1 MFAKS
6 MTLTKDDI
14 DRAFAEREFKIV
26 LQPQVNIADGAVTA
40 AEAFVRWD
48 HPRLG
53 MMTPQLFLPAIDAHG
68 ESPRLLD
75 TVVRLALGSASAFRM
90 TGYDWRVSI
99 NLGAADLQT
108 GVAPDVIAA
117 ALQGSRATAADLI
130 VEAPE
135 SALIDGGRAVQA
147 TLERLRAMGCRV
159 ALDSGAGLPAEAAEA
174 WPELFSEIKVGGAA
188 ILRFAEI
195 ARKVDGGRIARRLA
209 FAQRH
214 GLHSVAVGVEKERT
228 LQALVRLGFDAVQG
242 AMVMKPLALEDLL
255 AWDGAWRGEDA
266 ETPLPAAAP
275 RPRPRL
281 VKMAPPAP
289 QPEPLA
295 GPSAFPEAAA
305 PKLVEQLRPAPT
317 GFDFGEI
324 DDDPLDVDFDDD
336 GYEHDDRPV
345 RAENPA
351 PEQDPS
357 DDLAL
362 DGEELNALE
371 TAAPLHAGMIERPKL
386 QRAALRVPVSTFVQV
401 DEPEPAEA
409 DEAGYPLIDR
419 PLALRIKAPPP
430 QTGMFSRLGK
440 LLGR

>member
-174 WPELFSEIKVGGAA
+174 WPELF
-188 ILRFAEI
+188 F
-195 ARKVDGGRIARRLA
+195 
-209 FAQRH
+209 
-214 GLHSVAVGVEKERT
+214 
-228 LQALVRLGFDAVQG
+228 
-242 AMVMKPLALEDLL
+242 
-255 AWDGAWRGEDA
+255 
-266 ETPLPAAAP
+266 
-275 RPRPRL
+275 
-281 VKMAPPAP
+281 
-289 QPEPLA
+289 
-295 GPSAFPEAAA
+295 
-305 PKLVEQLRPAPT
+305 
-317 GFDFGEI
+317 
-324 DDDPLDVDFDDD
+324 
-336 GYEHDDRPV
+336 
-345 RAENPA
+345 
-351 PEQDPS
+351 
-357 DDLAL
+357 
-362 DGEELNALE
+362 
-371 TAAPLHAGMIERPKL
+371 
-386 QRAALRVPVSTFVQV
+386 
-401 DEPEPAEA
+401 
-409 DEAGYPLIDR
+409 
-419 PLALRIKAPPP
+419 
-430 QTGMFSRLGK
+430 
-440 LLGR
+440 

>member
-6 MTLTKDDI
+6 MTLTKTDI
-14 DRAFAEREFKIV
+14 DRAFAEREFSIV
-26 LQPQVNIADGAVTA
+26 LQPQIDIGTGAVAA

-53 MMTPQLFLPAIDAHG
+53 TMTPQLFLPAIDAYA

-75 TVVRLALGSASAFRM
+75 AVARLALEAARALRVS
-90 TGYDWRVSI
+90 GYDWRVSI
-99 NLGAADLQT
+99 NLGAADLKT

-117 ALQGSRATAADLI
+117 ALQGSHAGAADLI

-135 SALIDGGRAVQA
+135 SALIDAGRDVHQA
-147 TLERLRAMGCRV
+147 LERLKAMGCHV

-209 FAQRH
+209 FAQRN
-214 GLHSVAVGVEKERT
+214 GMHSVAVGVEKERT

-242 AMVMKPLALEDLL
+242 SMVLKPLPLAELL
-255 AWDGAWRGEDA
+255 AWDGAWRGEEAD
-266 ETPLPAAAP
+266 PAAATPLP

-281 VKMAPPAP
+281 VKLVPPSAEPPPVREAAVAPPP
-289 QPEPLA
+289 PP
-295 GPSAFPEAAA
+295 
-305 PKLVEQLRPAPT
+305 PKLVEQLRPAT
-317 GFDFGEI
+317 SGFDFGDIE
-324 DDDPLDVDFDDD
+324 DDEALDVDFDDD
-336 GYEHDDRPV
+336 THEAAHAASDEGPV
-345 RAENPA
+345 DL
-351 PEQDPS
+351 DPS
-357 DDLAL
+357 DDMAL

-371 TAAPLHAGMIERPKL
+371 TSAPLHAGMIERPKL
-386 QRAALRVPVSTFVQV
+386 QRAAQRVPVSGFVEA
-401 DEPEPAEA
+401 DEPAEP
-409 DEAGYPLIDR
+409 EAEDSGYPLIDR

-430 QTGMFSRLGK
+430 QTGMFSRLGR